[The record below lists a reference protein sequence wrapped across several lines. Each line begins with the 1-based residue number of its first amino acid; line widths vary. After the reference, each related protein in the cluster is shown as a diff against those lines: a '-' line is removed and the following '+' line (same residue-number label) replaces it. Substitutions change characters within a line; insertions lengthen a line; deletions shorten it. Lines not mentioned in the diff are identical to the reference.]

1 LLIYKKF
8 MFCFFETG
16 YLKKYKMVKEFEMKE
31 SNFNIFFGKLLTL
44 NLIFSVFFY
53 TIVFL
58 FHIGVLGIIFAFIPV
73 ICKLLLWFWRD
84 NYLNFDDITDKGK
97 LIFSLSIITLFYGV
111 DAIICSNFIPAS
123 ILLIVPLFAITLK
136 KDIEM
141 IKLES
146 IITFVFMVIIAISS
160 MFIIPFNANIL
171 LNLMLFLMGLVQ
183 IFMII
188 KRYTEETLSISAKS
202 EFFMDKSKRDDMT
215 GLYNSGAFYEEVEE
229 RTKLM
234 APFCIIIINIDNFKF
249 VKDTYG
255 QPFGD
260 YVLRTLVN
268 TVKKANRN
276 QDTGF
281 RYGREDIAVVL
292 PKTTDDEA
300 FRIAER
306 VRKSFSEITYE
317 HNAEW
322 VRTKRP
328 ITVSIGLIENN
339 QRGAIAQE
347 LIEKCDQALYY
358 SKQHGKNQ
366 TTTYH
371 EHMMEWEDKFEDF
384 RRKYRNYER

>member
-1 LLIYKKF
+1 
-8 MFCFFETG
+8 
-16 YLKKYKMVKEFEMKE
+16 MKE
-31 SNFNIFFGKLLTL
+31 SNFCNFFGRLLTL
-44 NLIFSVFFY
+44 NLIFSVVFY
-53 TIVFL
+53 SIIFL
-58 FHIGVLGIIFAFIPV
+58 LHISVLGIIFAVLPV
-73 ICKLLLWFWRD
+73 VFKLILWFGRN

-97 LIFSLSIITLFYGV
+97 LILSLSIITLYYAV
-111 DAIICSNFIPAS
+111 DAIICSNFIPVS
-123 ILLIVPLFAITLK
+123 ILLIIPIFAITLK

-141 IKLES
+141 LKLES
-146 IITFVFMVIIAISS
+146 IVTFVFMIIVLISS
-160 MFIIPFNANIL
+160 IFIRPFQANIL
-171 LNLMLFLMGLVQ
+171 SNLILFLMVLVQ

-229 RTKLM
+229 RTRLM

-260 YVLRTLVN
+260 YVLKILVN
-268 TVKKANRN
+268 TVKQAKRDL
-276 QDTGF
+276 DTGF

-300 FRIAER
+300 LRIAER
-306 VRKSFSEITYE
+306 VRKSFNETTYE

-371 EHMMEWEDKFEDF
+371 EHMLEWEDKFEDF
-384 RRKYRNYER
+384 RRKYRNYEG

>member
-1 LLIYKKF
+1 
-8 MFCFFETG
+8 
-16 YLKKYKMVKEFEMKE
+16 MKE

-146 IITFVFMVIIAISS
+146 IITFVFMVIILVSS

-268 TVKKANRN
+268 TVKKASRN

>member
-1 LLIYKKF
+1 MYKKF
-8 MFCFFETG
+8 MFCFVF
-16 YLKKYKMVKEFEMKE
+16 LKRFIKKVQMVKEFEMKE

-58 FHIGVLGIIFAFIPV
+58 FHIGVLGILFAFIPV

-84 NYLNFDDITDKGK
+84 SYLNFDDITDKEK

-146 IITFVFMVIIAISS
+146 IITFVFMVIILVSS
-160 MFIIPFNANIL
+160 MFIVPFNANIL
-171 LNLMLFLMGLVQ
+171 LNLILFLMGLVQ

-300 FRIAER
+300 FRIAEK
-306 VRKSFSEITYE
+306 VRKSFSETTYE